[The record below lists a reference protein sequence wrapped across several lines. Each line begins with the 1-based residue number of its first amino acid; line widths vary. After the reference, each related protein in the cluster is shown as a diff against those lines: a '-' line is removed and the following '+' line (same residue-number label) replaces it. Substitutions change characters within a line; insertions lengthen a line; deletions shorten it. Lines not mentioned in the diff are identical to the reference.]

1 MQVAKTVVEIRN
13 LRQKISGSVGL
24 VPTMGYLHQGH
35 LALVR
40 KARAEN
46 STVVVSIFVNPT
58 QFRPN
63 EDFKT
68 YPRDIDRDL
77 KLLKEEKVDIVF
89 VPSDEEMYPP
99 AFSSWVDVGKVTVR
113 LEGASRP
120 EHFRGVATICTK
132 LFNIVQPTRAY
143 FGQKDVQQAVVIK
156 RMAAD
161 LNMNLEIVAVPTVRE
176 SDGLAMSSR
185 NTLLT
190 PEGRQAATILFKALT
205 LAKQLWQNGEKDAD
219 KIRQQMSSLIQKEP
233 LAQIDYVSIADA
245 NALEELKVI
254 DQAAIASLA
263 VRIGKT
269 RLIDNVTLE

>member
-1 MQVAKTVVEIRN
+1 MQVVKTVVEIRN

-35 LALVR
+35 LSLVR

-77 KLLKEEKVDIVF
+77 KLLKEERVDIVF
-89 VPSDEEMYPP
+89 VPSDEEMYPL

-132 LFNIVQPTRAY
+132 LFNIAQPTRAY

-156 RMAAD
+156 RMVAD

-190 PEGRQAATILFKALT
+190 LEERQAATSLFKALT
-205 LAKQLWQNGEKDAD
+205 LAKQLWQNGEKDAG

-233 LAQIDYVSIADA
+233 LAQIDYVSVADA
-245 NALEELKVI
+245 NTLEELKVI
-254 DQAAIASLA
+254 DQAAITSLA